1 MKLIDKGSV
10 IAPPVLAGWAQSASL
25 EIQSWPDIV
34 SATHWLFGNPT
45 VVDGAD
51 FYVGELE
58 LGHIHLNGESHLV
71 LTEAL
76 KEAIIDSEFAEP
88 FRWDANFV
96 QFQINSQHSAQHA
109 LWLFRL
115 AYDRIVGLSESD
127 LLDKIALA
135 KSTARRAA
143 TTASRHAPL
152 DRLLDFAGRLIE

>member
-1 MKLIDKGSV
+1 MKLIDKGPV
-10 IAPPVLAGWAQSASL
+10 IAPPVLAAWAQSASL

-58 LGHIHLNGESHLV
+58 LGHIHLNGEIHLA
-71 LTEAL
+71 LTKAL
-76 KEAIIDSEFAEP
+76 KKAIIDSGFAEP

-96 QFQINSQHSAQHA
+96 QFSIKNRHSAQHA

-115 AYDRIVGLSESD
+115 AYDRIKGMNESD
-127 LLDKIALA
+127 LLTRIALT
-135 KSTARRAA
+135 KLSTDHGV
-143 TTASRHAPL
+143 TTNP
-152 DRLLDFAGRLIE
+152 